1 LLAIGAPGA
10 RRITARNDGSL
21 KAGRDQYQ
29 HSQLCACAERHARWR
44 AVVSQRTS
52 FFAALAA
59 LLVLYA
65 APFAARAQQQAQDK
79 SILVF
84 AAASMKN
91 ALDDVDAAFTK
102 QTGIAVVASYD
113 ASSAL
118 MKQIEQRAPA
128 DAFISADLKWM
139 DYGSEK
145 KLIDDKTRMNLLSN
159 KLVLIAGKDSK
170 LSNVTIDSDLDL
182 AGLAGEGRIA
192 TGDVRAVPVGIYA
205 KAALEKLGLWAA
217 VEPKLAMAGNV
228 RAALVL
234 VARGEAPLGIVYA
247 TDAKVEPAVKVIAA
261 FPDDSH
267 EPIVYPA
274 AAMPNAKPAAAL
286 YLAFLRSAA
295 ARAIFEHYGFSVL
308 IKPVS

>member
-1 LLAIGAPGA
+1 VFKP
-10 RRITARNDGSL
+10 
-21 KAGRDQYQ
+21 RDA
-29 HSQLCACAERHARWR
+29 HWR
-44 AVVSQRTS
+44 TVVLQRTS
-52 FFAALAA
+52 LFAALA
-59 LLVLYA
+59 VLFVFCGSPY
-65 APFAARAQQQAQDK
+65 AARAQQNAQEK

-91 ALDDVDAAFTK
+91 ALDDVDTAFAK
-102 QTGIAVVASYD
+102 QTGVAVVASYD

-118 MKQIEQRAPA
+118 MKQIEQGAPA
-128 DAFISADLKWM
+128 DVFISADLKWM

-145 KLIDDKTRMNLLSN
+145 KLIDDKTRVNLLGN
-159 KLVLIAGKDSK
+159 KLVLIAGKESRLGD
-170 LSNVTIDSDLDL
+170 VTIGSGLDL

-205 KAALEKLGLWAA
+205 KAALQKFGLWNS
-217 VEPKLAMAGNV
+217 VEPKLAMVGNV

-247 TDAKVEPAVKVIAA
+247 TDAKAEPAVKVIGT

-267 EPIVYPA
+267 EPIVYPVA
-274 AAMPNAKPAAAL
+274 ATPTAKPAAAA

-308 IKPVS
+308 LKPVS